1 MPDKFLP
8 HFFQRTDKMSPDQVY
23 LRKHAGFSPEETGQ
37 IQLIHPPAIANEPI
51 TQKHKDT
58 HKKSIPVGSKAN
70 TGTKGFTA
78 IVNTGENTNSTK
90 V

>member
-1 MPDKFLP
+1 MRDFPQKKRDKFNLSIT
-8 HFFQRTDKMSPDQVY
+8 Q
-23 LRKHAGFSPEETGQ
+23 
-37 IQLIHPPAIANEPI
+37 AIANDPI

-78 IVNTGENTNSTK
+78 IVNTGENTNSENLCSPVLFSDNRVNSDIQPTK
-90 V
+90 N

>member
-1 MPDKFLP
+1 MRDFPQKKRDKFSLSM
-8 HFFQRTDKMSPDQVY
+8 H
-23 LRKHAGFSPEETGQ
+23 HAIP
-37 IQLIHPPAIANEPI
+37 NEPI

-70 TGTKGFTA
+70 TGTKGLTA
-78 IVNTGENTNSTK
+78 MVNTGENTNNTK

>member
-8 HFFQRTDKMSPDQVY
+8 HFSSELTGCHQSKSIYESMRAFPQKKREK
-23 LRKHAGFSPEETGQ
+23 FSLSM
-37 IQLIHPPAIANEPI
+37 IQAIANEPI

>member
-37 IQLIHPPAIANEPI
+37 IQLIHPP
-51 TQKHKDT
+51 
-58 HKKSIPVGSKAN
+58 GYSKR
-70 TGTKGFTA
+70 
-78 IVNTGENTNSTK
+78 TNYTET
-90 V
+90 